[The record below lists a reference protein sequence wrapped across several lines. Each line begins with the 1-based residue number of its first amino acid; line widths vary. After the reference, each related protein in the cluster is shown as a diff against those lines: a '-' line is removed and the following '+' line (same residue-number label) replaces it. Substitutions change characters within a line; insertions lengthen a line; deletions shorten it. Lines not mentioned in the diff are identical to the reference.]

1 MGGEL
6 INSAKPGNYRYRIEL
21 IILKKNMLN
30 SRVHIIPSPTKGGV
44 QVQVKDAIVTS
55 HMAFGS
61 QGFGSHG
68 LGMSLS

>member
-1 MGGEL
+1 
-6 INSAKPGNYRYRIEL
+6 
-21 IILKKNMLN
+21 MLN

-68 LGMSLS
+68 LGTAKEQEHNHAGVII